1 MIHTLMTLAE
11 AFQLVADRQP
21 KKEAL
26 VCGDAR
32 LTYGQLAQRVSSL
45 AYGLTKLG
53 IGRGD
58 KVGLLLRNG
67 PEFVIT
73 FFALASIGSVSVLL
87 NPQLRRRQLDH
98 ILRECEPVAVVMSDS
113 PGMGE
118 AVQTVRDVQQELR
131 SLQHLLLFAEGGTA
145 SDSRLDEL
153 MADALHAS
161 FSPPNVAPEDLVA
174 LIYTS
179 GTTGMPKGA
188 MHSHR
193 GLIAPVVASIKLREM
208 WLKRPSPKTAA
219 RMVKVLARYGPRL
232 LQAVGRQQTMLS
244 PMGLHAIA
252 GVEIMLQAL
261 LMGDRLILMP
271 RFHPLELLQLVE
283 KERVTIL
290 IAVPMAFAVLLRLRD
305 LDHYDTSSLI
315 ICATG
320 SAPCPAELARDVRE
334 RFGCAVHIGFGT
346 TELAGGVSA
355 TSIEDSDERQSETV
369 GQAMPGMEV
378 KIVDEQGQEA
388 PSGEVGEMVC
398 RGESVMLG
406 YYRAPEA
413 TAEVV
418 DEEGW
423 YHTGD
428 LAVMDDKGYL
438 RIVGRKK
445 DMIIRGGQN
454 IYPAEIENYLLSH
467 DKIREAAVVGVP
479 AALGGEQVW
488 AFLIL
493 EDSIELTTQDVL
505 EYCRLGIEAYKIPNQ
520 VRFVPDFPRSAM
532 GKPQKFKL
540 RDVAQQE
547 RRSRM
552 ARMDELDEL

>member
-1 MIHTLMTLAE
+1 MIHTRMTLAE
-11 AFQLVADRQP
+11 AFQQVADHHSEG
-21 KKEAL
+21 EAL

-32 LTYGQLAQRVSSL
+32 HTYGQLAQQVSSL

-58 KVGLLLRNG
+58 KVGLLLRNS

-73 FFALASIGSVSVLL
+73 FFALAKIGAVSVLL

-98 ILRECEPVAVVMSDS
+98 ILRECEPVAVVTSDT
-113 PGMGE
+113 PGMSE
-118 AVQTVRDVQQELR
+118 AIETVRDVQQELC
-131 SLQHLLLFAEGGTA
+131 SLQHLIFTGGDKNA
-145 SDSRLDEL
+145 GLWLNEL
-153 MADALHAS
+153 MVVTPPAS
-161 FSPPNVAPEDLVA
+161 FAPFDVAPEDLLA

-219 RMVKVLARYGPRL
+219 RMVKVLARYGLRL

-261 LMGDRLILMP
+261 LMGDRLVLMP
-271 RFHPLELLQLVE
+271 RFHPIELLQLVE

-290 IAVPMAFAVLLRLRD
+290 IAVPMTFAVLLRLRD
-305 LDHYDTSSLI
+305 LDRYDTSSLI

-378 KIVDEQGQEA
+378 KIVDEQGQEV
-388 PSGEVGEMVC
+388 PPGEVGEMVC

-418 DEEGW
+418 DEDGW

-428 LAVMDDKGYL
+428 LAAMDEKGYL

-454 IYPAEIENYLLSH
+454 IYPAEIESYLLSH

-493 EDSIELTTQDVL
+493 EDSTELTTQDVL
-505 EYCRLGIEAYKIPNQ
+505 EYCRVGIEAHKIPNQ

-540 RDVAQQE
+540 REMAQQG

-552 ARMDELDEL
+552 AQDEYL